1 MSGQHTPGPW
11 GWFANGNRVY
21 LATPNRG
28 RLYVMGFARQGMQG
42 AGPRFAHW
50 EGMDE
55 GKARERMGGI
65 MEDGPF
71 MRDGSLHPDAR
82 LIAAAPEL
90 LEALQSLLQHVEHA
104 DSCGDHD
111 AYNHASVPTCGCGL
125 DSALE
130 LAQAAIAKATQP

>member
-1 MSGQHTPGPW
+1 MSTKHTPGPW
-11 GWFANGNRVY
+11 HVDRAHVVGPDSV
-21 LATPNRG
+21 
-28 RLYVMGFARQGMQG
+28 VIVRQ
-42 AGPRFAHW
+42 AAAY
-50 EGMDE
+50 D
-55 GKARERMGGI
+55 
-65 MEDGPF
+65 
-71 MRDGSLHPDAR
+71 DAQNDLR